1 MDLVR
6 QYSYGATPQE
16 VKQRKE
22 LLCFAIWCK
31 MQHSNSVMFQL
42 TKKDLKERLG
52 IGYDK
57 AKRLINQV
65 NEDSLFANL
74 GNGRFIVNTFKDKE
88 IKYNRKHGT
97 YNGALVCKMPVK
109 KDFTLKEIYSI
120 LNNILYTFV
129 ICGAEDNSFN
139 VDYNSVCIPM
149 QLTTKKFMKVVN
161 MGYGSVSRIKKQL
174 ISRGKI
180 KSSLQNSTWQMTE
193 SKDRRNLYCKDLVGS
208 HLLIVE
214 DIFII
219 LSFLAL
225 TLLKTEEYLIA
236 SCFRY
241 MTTIRTNTDAME
253 KASHLLTSLVVM
265 ILTTTIVVGNF
276 CRVLLWIC
284 LY

>member
-6 QYSYGATPQE
+6 RYACGATPQE

-52 IGYDK
+52 VGYDK
-57 AKRLINQV
+57 AKRLINQI
-65 NEDSLFANL
+65 NEDSLFTNL
-74 GNGRFIVNTFKDKE
+74 SNGRFIVNTFKDKE
-88 IKYNRKHGT
+88 IKYNRKQET
-97 YNGALVCKMPVK
+97 YKGALVCKMPVK

-174 ISRGKI
+174 VSRGKI
-180 KSSLQNSTWQMTE
+180 KSSFAEQHVADDRIKGQKELILQRFGRKSFSYSRGHFHYLIIPCSYSIE
-193 SKDRRNLYCKDLVGS
+193 DRRISDSFKFQIYDYEKNKYRCNGKGKSFANIIGSDDPHDNYCG
-208 HLLIVE
+208 
-214 DIFII
+214 
-219 LSFLAL
+219 
-225 TLLKTEEYLIA
+225 
-236 SCFRY
+236 
-241 MTTIRTNTDAME
+241 
-253 KASHLLTSLVVM
+253 
-265 ILTTTIVVGNF
+265 G
-276 CRVLLWIC
+276 
-284 LY
+284 